1 MALPARERDHPSCV
15 RRGESVARGADS
27 RHRAVI
33 RVIRPFGVTSP
44 LVLGPVFAPLL
55 SVRPPILL
63 TLGAGV
69 GALLVRQRRE
79 SQRSARLAAAA
90 LEALLNAID
99 ANDAV
104 TGAHVRRV
112 AAYSMT
118 LARAADLDESTVR
131 SIERVAL
138 FHDIGKIHEAL
149 FDIVH
154 DNAGGVTP
162 EERRLIATHPQRG
175 ADVLHPLCVFYPDL
189 SEGVLS
195 HHERWDGSGYPRG
208 LVAED
213 IPIQARVVAIADT
226 FDAITHNRRYRR
238 AHRIADA
245 VRVLAEGSGTQFDPV
260 LVGTF
265 LEPGVLARVRRLAYQ
280 SWRSQPPDDDE
291 RRHREEAKAPD
302 VKFRWR
308 AGPTVPPS

>member
-1 MALPARERDHPSCV
+1 MRS
-15 RRGESVARGADS
+15 
-27 RHRAVI
+27 
-33 RVIRPFGVTSP
+33 
-44 LVLGPVFAPLL
+44 
-55 SVRPPILL
+55 PILL

-69 GALLVRQRRE
+69 GALLVRQHRE

-90 LEALLNAID
+90 LETLLNAID

-112 AAYSMT
+112 AAYSMM
-118 LARAADLDESTVR
+118 LARAAELDESTVR

-154 DNAGGVTP
+154 DHDGQVTP
-162 EERRLIATHPQRG
+162 EERSLIATHPQRG
-175 ADVLHPLCVFYPDL
+175 ADVLHPLSFFYPDL
-189 SEGVLS
+189 SDGVLA

-226 FDAITHNRRYRR
+226 FDAITHRRRYRR
-238 AHRIADA
+238 AQRIDDA
-245 VRVLAEGSGTQFDPV
+245 VRVLAEGSGTQFDPM
-260 LVGTF
+260 LIATF
-265 LEPGVLARVRRLAYQ
+265 LSPKVLGSARRIANR
-280 SWRSQPPDDDE
+280 SWRTQAPPDDE
-291 RRHREEAKAPD
+291 RRHREEAKVPD

-308 AGPTVPPS
+308 AGPTASPP

>member
-1 MALPARERDHPSCV
+1 MRS
-15 RRGESVARGADS
+15 
-27 RHRAVI
+27 
-33 RVIRPFGVTSP
+33 
-44 LVLGPVFAPLL
+44 
-55 SVRPPILL
+55 PILL
-63 TLGAGV
+63 TIGAGV

-90 LEALLNAID
+90 LETLLNAID

-112 AAYSMT
+112 AAYSMA
-118 LARAADLDESTVR
+118 LARAADLDEATVR

-154 DNAGGVTP
+154 DDGGDVTP
-162 EERRLIATHPQRG
+162 EERRLIVSHPQRG
-175 ADVLHPLCVFYPDL
+175 AEVLYPLSFFYPDL
-189 SEGVLS
+189 CEGVLS

-213 IPIQARVVAIADT
+213 IPIQARVVAIADS
-226 FDAITHNRRYRR
+226 FDAITHRRRYRR
-238 AHRIADA
+238 AQSFDEAEA
-245 VRVLAEGSGTQFDPV
+245 VIAEGSGTQFDPV
-260 LVGTF
+260 LVSMF
-265 LEPGVLARVRRLAYQ
+265 LSPDVLERVHRIATQ
-280 SWRSQPPDDDE
+280 SGRQQAPPDDE
-291 RRHREEAKAPD
+291 RRHREGAKVPD

-308 AGPTVPPS
+308 AGPLAPPT

>member
-1 MALPARERDHPSCV
+1 V
-15 RRGESVARGADS
+15 RS
-27 RHRAVI
+27 
-33 RVIRPFGVTSP
+33 
-44 LVLGPVFAPLL
+44 
-55 SVRPPILL
+55 PILL

-69 GALLVRQRRE
+69 GALLVRQHRE

-90 LEALLNAID
+90 LETLLNAID
-99 ANDAV
+99 ANDSV

-118 LARAADLDESTVR
+118 LARAAGLDESTVR

-154 DNAGGVTP
+154 DDGGEVTP
-162 EERRLIATHPQRG
+162 EERRLIVTHPQRG
-175 ADVLHPLCVFYPDL
+175 ADVLHPLSFFYPDL

-195 HHERWDGSGYPRG
+195 HHERWDGSGYPGG

-226 FDAITHNRRYRR
+226 FDAVTHRRRYRR
-238 AHRIADA
+238 AQSLDDG
-245 VRVLAEGSGTQFDPV
+245 VSVLAEGSGTQFDPV
-260 LVGTF
+260 LVATF
-265 LEPGVLARVRRLAYQ
+265 LEPRVLARVRRIAAQNWRQQ
-280 SWRSQPPDDDE
+280 SPPDDD
-291 RRHREEAKAPD
+291 RRRREEAKGPD

-308 AGPTVPPS
+308 AGPAALPP

>member
-1 MALPARERDHPSCV
+1 V
-15 RRGESVARGADS
+15 RR
-27 RHRAVI
+27 
-33 RVIRPFGVTSP
+33 TS
-44 LVLGPVFAPLL
+44 LL
-55 SVRPPILL
+55 AGI
-63 TLGAGV
+63 GV
-69 GALLVRQRRE
+69 GAILVRQHRE
-79 SQRSARLAAAA
+79 SRRSARLAAAA

-112 AAYSMT
+112 ASYSMT

-131 SIERVAL
+131 SVERVAL

-154 DNAGGVTP
+154 DDTGDVTP

-175 ADVLHPLCVFYPDL
+175 ADVLHPLSFFYPDL

-226 FDAITHNRRYRR
+226 FDAITHRRRYRR
-238 AHRIADA
+238 AQSLDEA
-245 VRVLAEGSGTQFDPV
+245 VQVLADGSGTQFDPV
-260 LVGTF
+260 LVATF
-265 LEPGVLARVRRLAYQ
+265 LSPAVFACVRRIARQ
-280 SWRSQPPDDDE
+280 SWRTTARPQDE
-291 RRHREEAKAPD
+291 RRHREEARAPD

-308 AGPTVPPS
+308 TGPLAPPP

>member
-1 MALPARERDHPSCV
+1 MRQ
-15 RRGESVARGADS
+15 
-27 RHRAVI
+27 
-33 RVIRPFGVTSP
+33 
-44 LVLGPVFAPLL
+44 
-55 SVRPPILL
+55 PILL
-63 TLGAGV
+63 ALGAGV
-69 GALLVRQRRE
+69 GALLVRQYQGSR
-79 SQRSARLAAAA
+79 RSARLAAAA
-90 LEALLNAID
+90 LETLLNAID

-118 LARAADLDESTVR
+118 LARAADLDEPTVR
-131 SIERVAL
+131 SVERVAL

-154 DNAGGVTP
+154 DDGGEVTP
-162 EERRLIATHPQRG
+162 EERRLIVTHPQRG
-175 ADVLHPLCVFYPDL
+175 ADVLHPLSFFYPDL

-195 HHERWDGSGYPRG
+195 HHERWDGSGYPAG

-226 FDAITHNRRYRR
+226 FDAITHSRRYRR
-238 AHRIADA
+238 AHRLDDA

-260 LVGTF
+260 LVATF
-265 LEPGVLARVRRLAYQ
+265 LEPGVLARVRLIAQQ
-280 SWRSQPPDDDE
+280 SSPPRPPQDDD

-308 AGPTVPPS
+308 AGPTVSPP